1 MIYVK
6 INSAN
11 HSTYREIEGNTF
23 DFYKIYISYPREREG
38 FSPEGY
44 SGRVQ
49 HFEIGI
55 RTEVEKVELEFDY
68 YFAVL
73 EKEDKT
79 RWFDSRPKQIGYIDF
94 ELYSPT
100 SIIKLN
106 KDGLEDYF
114 RKEMYKKEKLF
125 KKMEEINK
133 RTTEMKQ
140 DFE

>member
-55 RTEVEKVELEFDY
+55 RTEVEKVELVCLLHILKFN
-68 YFAVL
+68 
-73 EKEDKT
+73 
-79 RWFDSRPKQIGYIDF
+79 PKY
-94 ELYSPT
+94 
-100 SIIKLN
+100 
-106 KDGLEDYF
+106 
-114 RKEMYKKEKLF
+114 LF
-125 KKMEEINK
+125 KLL
-133 RTTEMKQ
+133 
-140 DFE
+140 

>member
-6 INSAN
+6 VNSAN
-11 HSTYREIEGNTF
+11 NVTYREIEGNTF
-23 DFYKIYISYPREREG
+23 DFYKIYVSYPKDDG
-38 FSPEGY
+38 DGPEGY
-44 SGRVQ
+44 SRRVQ

-55 RTEVEKVELEFDY
+55 RTEVEKVEFKFDY
-68 YFAVL
+68 CYAVL
-73 EKEDKT
+73 IKEDKS
-79 RWFDSRPKQIGYIDF
+79 RWFDSRPKKIGYIDF

-100 SIIKLN
+100 GIVKVN
-106 KDGLEDYF
+106 KEGVEEYF
-114 RKEMYKKEKLF
+114 KNEIYKKENLF